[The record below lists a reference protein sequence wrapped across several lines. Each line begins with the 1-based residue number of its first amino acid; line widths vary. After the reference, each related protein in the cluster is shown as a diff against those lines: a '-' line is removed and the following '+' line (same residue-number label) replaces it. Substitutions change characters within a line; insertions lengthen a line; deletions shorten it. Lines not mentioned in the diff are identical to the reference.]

1 MSALIL
7 RECEELLATIHGA
20 TVCLDLFS
28 EERPG
33 VKIYYFGVMACSRL
47 ECMAKITDA
56 ESNNYFK
63 QPTAYFAGKIVGM
76 LRLTL
81 ETVSIKQIREYS
93 CTSFPTF
100 LYFRQYLTLIDNF
113 LSFFCS
119 SNNNNTWP

>member
-81 ETVSIKQIREYS
+81 ETVYIKQIREYS

-100 LYFRQYLTLIDNF
+100 LYCRQYLTLIDNF